1 MVDSVRLGII
11 SDIHGNMPA
20 LEAVLGAMPP
30 IDLLLCA
37 GDVVGYYPDVNEVCD
52 RIRQSGASV
61 VRGNHDAY
69 VTGALTPDPTKKAA
83 YRTDW
88 TRNTLTSENREWLTS
103 LPAELRLS
111 FGPVR
116 VILRHAS
123 PWDEESYLYPDS
135 PLLSRLD
142 LRPGEYLVVGH
153 THIPLKR
160 WAGEGALI
168 NPGSV
173 GQPRDYDPRA
183 SYCVLDTTTGEVE
196 FARCS
201 YDVRSYQERLRTLGW
216 DEKMIQILS
225 RENHPL

>member
-1 MVDSVRLGII
+1 MRLGII
-11 SDIHGNMPA
+11 SDIHGNLPA
-20 LEAVLGAMPP
+20 LEAVFGAMPP

-37 GDVVGYYPDVNEVCD
+37 GDVVGYYPDVNEVCE

-69 VTGALTPDPTKKAA
+69 VTGALTPAPAKVAA

-88 TRNTLTSENREWLTS
+88 TRETLTSENRAWLKT

-111 FGPVR
+111 FGSAR

-135 PLLSRLD
+135 PQVGRVELHA
-142 LRPGEYLVVGH
+142 GAFLVLGH

-160 WAGEGALI
+160 SAGGGVLI

-173 GQPRDYDPRA
+173 GQPRDGDPRA
-183 SYCVLDTTTGEVE
+183 ACCVLDTTTGEVE
-196 FARCS
+196 FVRCS
-201 YDVRSYQERLRTLGW
+201 YDVRSYQEQLRTLGW
-216 DEKMIQILS
+216 NEKMIQILS
-225 RENHPL
+225 RKKRPI